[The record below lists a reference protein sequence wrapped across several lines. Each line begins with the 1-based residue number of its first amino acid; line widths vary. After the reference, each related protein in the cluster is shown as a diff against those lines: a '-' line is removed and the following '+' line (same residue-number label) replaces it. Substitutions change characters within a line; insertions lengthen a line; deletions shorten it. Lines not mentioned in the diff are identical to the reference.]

1 MAANVP
7 IVFNEA
13 LNVSLVERQ
22 PMHLLLGGSG
32 PLGCTGLYV
41 REHVGST
48 DKIPH
53 NSVGFFGH
61 HHALRFL
68 LHVTTLRT
76 RTCYM
81 RSELGL
87 LFHWSC
93 LTRLDINFAETFD
106 PSMRPER

>member
-13 LNVSLVERQ
+13 LNVSLVGRQ

-48 DKIPH
+48 DKIP
-53 NSVGFFGH
+53 
-61 HHALRFL
+61 
-68 LHVTTLRT
+68 TTLSGSLAII
-76 RTCYM
+76 M
-81 RSELGL
+81 HFVFS
-87 LFHWSC
+87 
-93 LTRLDINFAETFD
+93 
-106 PSMRPER
+106 SM